1 MSDTMPASGGL
12 RVAYILKRYPRLSE
26 TFIVNE
32 ILSLEAAGAGVQ
44 IFAAALPKEDITHP
58 AVGRVQAEVTYTRRV
73 AARLFKHEPAV
84 LGRECGE
91 PATFTKL
98 LAEARRCGDEAID
111 ELAQAAFIASL
122 LRQRPVDHLHAHFA
136 TSAAR
141 VARLVS
147 KLTGVPFSFTAHA
160 KDIFVDTVDWESVR
174 RLLRE
179 ATFTVAISDYHAD
192 FLASREPSARTVVV
206 RNGVDLGRF
215 RPAEGG
221 AAARPNLVL
230 AVGRLVEKKGFP
242 YLLAA
247 CALLRDRGVA
257 FECVVVGDGPQ
268 RELLDETAAGLNLNG
283 TVRLL
288 GARDQEFVRQTL
300 NEAAVLVAPCVRA
313 ENGDR
318 DGLPTVL
325 LEAMAAGVPV
335 VSTPVT
341 AIPELVTD
349 GETGVLTAERDA
361 VGLADAIQQ
370 LLESPEHRTRLAAA
384 GRTRVQKC
392 HDTGR
397 NSRQLLAAFAG
408 SPA

>member
-1 MSDTMPASGGL
+1 MPDTTPAINRL

-32 ILSLEAAGAGVQ
+32 ILSLEAAGARVQ
-44 IFAAALPKEDITHP
+44 IFAAARPKEDITHP
-58 AVGRVQAEVTYTRRV
+58 AVDRVQAEVTYTRRV
-73 AARLFKHEPAV
+73 AARLYKHEEAI
-84 LGRECGE
+84 LGRECGA
-91 PATFTKL
+91 PARFTRL
-98 LAEARRCGDEAID
+98 LAEACRSGREAVE
-111 ELAQAAFIASL
+111 ELAQAAFIAAL
-122 LRQRPVDHLHAHFA
+122 LRKHPVDHLHAHFA

-141 VARLVS
+141 VAHLVS
-147 KLTGVPFSFTAHA
+147 QLTGTPFSFTAHA
-160 KDIFVDTVDWESVR
+160 KDIFVDTVDWRSVG

-179 ATFTVAISDYHAD
+179 AAFTVAISDYHAA
-192 FLASREPSARTVVV
+192 FLASREPTVRTVVV

-215 RPAEGG
+215 RPAE
-221 AAARPNLVL
+221 RPVSRRNLVL

-247 CALLRDRGVA
+247 CALLRDRGVS

-268 RELLDETAAGLNLNG
+268 RQLLHETAAGMNLNG

-300 NEAAVLVAPCVRA
+300 SEAAVLVAPCVCA

-341 AIPELVTD
+341 AIPELITD

-370 LLESPEHRTRLAAA
+370 LLASPEHRTRLAAA
-384 GRTRVQKC
+384 GRARVQTC
-392 HDTGR
+392 HDTVR
-397 NSRQLLAAFAG
+397 NSRRLLAAFAG